1 MPCSA
6 GDESSSFLPVA
17 AWSDRT
23 LNDVIPALMI
33 VAPIILAIFAFDL
46 VRRWWRENEW
56 KRQWRKP
63 PDDE

>member
-1 MPCSA
+1 MADAMFS
-6 GDESSSFLPVA
+6 GDESPSLPLRPGA
-17 AWSDRT
+17 IGLD
-23 LNDVIPALMI
+23 DVIPALMI
-33 VAPIILAIFAFDL
+33 VGPIILAIFAFDL